1 MREWLSHGRRAVT
14 PSDNASWSPLGGF
27 TYYNSTRDG
36 IQCLKRH
43 FIRCII
49 CLELGDL
56 FSGTQDPVTTF
67 VELAGRGGSEA
78 RRSERLAL
86 AFGLD
91 AKGLLE
97 LSGDIRLCERDFSN
111 AISLY
116 RMAGCKH
123 LKVVLKFAAS
133 GNVHELLSYLNV
145 LFKGQSI
152 NYVCQIL

>member
-1 MREWLSHGRRAVT
+1 M
-14 PSDNASWSPLGGF
+14 
-27 TYYNSTRDG
+27 
-36 IQCLKRH
+36 
-43 FIRCII
+43 
-49 CLELGDL
+49 
-56 FSGTQDPVTTF
+56 TTF

-133 GNVHELLSYLNV
+133 GNVQELLSYLNV
-145 LFKGQSI
+145 LFKTPNLEVTRYKDATHKHDFRNRFLSPYTGNISR
-152 NYVCQIL
+152 NLFTG

>member
-1 MREWLSHGRRAVT
+1 M
-14 PSDNASWSPLGGF
+14 
-27 TYYNSTRDG
+27 
-36 IQCLKRH
+36 
-43 FIRCII
+43 
-49 CLELGDL
+49 

-152 NYVCQIL
+152 NDVRKISGFLCPLVSMNFRNCNLCPHLLFLLGGRTSLYKWFPRRPTWR

>member
-1 MREWLSHGRRAVT
+1 M
-14 PSDNASWSPLGGF
+14 F
-27 TYYNSTRDG
+27 
-36 IQCLKRH
+36 
-43 FIRCII
+43 F
-49 CLELGDL
+49 
-56 FSGTQDPVTTF
+56 GTQDPVTTF
-67 VELAGRGGSEA
+67 VELAGRGGSEV

-97 LSGDIRLCERDFSN
+97 LSGDIRLCEKDFSN

-152 NYVCQIL
+152 NDIRQLLGFLSPISYPCLYEL

>member
-1 MREWLSHGRRAVT
+1 MFKKTLY
-14 PSDNASWSPLGGF
+14 LL
-27 TYYNSTRDG
+27 YYVVALNSGT
-36 IQCLKRH
+36 QSV
-43 FIRCII
+43 F
-49 CLELGDL
+49 
-56 FSGTQDPVTTF
+56 FGTQDPVTTF

-152 NYVCQIL
+152 NDVRQILSFLCLSVNSCRALIPS